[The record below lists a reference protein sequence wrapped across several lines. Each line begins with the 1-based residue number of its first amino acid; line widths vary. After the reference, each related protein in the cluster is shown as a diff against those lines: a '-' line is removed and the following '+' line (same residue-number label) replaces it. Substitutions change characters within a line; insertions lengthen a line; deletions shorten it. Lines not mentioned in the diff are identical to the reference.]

1 MKCGCRIQLDIP
13 VGICPA
19 CRHVHVEQP
28 NFIRPY
34 KHYASSIIQDVV
46 DGKSIDTCVADDSTI
61 RRWQAEHRQTAPH
74 IETLLRSVQKNAYPL
89 FGPSLL
95 TYLRQTKRHW
105 ASFVTPLLCAA
116 SFFPCTQFACCPGP

>member
-1 MKCGCRIQLDIP
+1 MCQEVLGKIP
-13 VGICPA
+13 LCTKVCTLYTFYA
-19 CRHVHVEQP
+19 MAFAS
-28 NFIRPY
+28 FIRPY
-34 KHYASSIIQDVV
+34 KHYESSVIQDVV

-61 RRWQAEHRQTAPH
+61 RRWQAEHRQTTPH

-89 FGPSLL
+89 LGPSLL

-116 SFFPCTQFACCPGP
+116 SFFPCTQFACCPSS